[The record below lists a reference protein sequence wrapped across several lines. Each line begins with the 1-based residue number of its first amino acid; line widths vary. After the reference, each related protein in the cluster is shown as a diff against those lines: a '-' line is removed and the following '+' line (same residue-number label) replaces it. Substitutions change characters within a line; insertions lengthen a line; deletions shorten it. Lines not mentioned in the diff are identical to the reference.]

1 MFFFFSQRK
10 VSRDLNDLIRFNKLL
25 GMDNS
30 TTDFVPQGL
39 ISDATL
45 ANLSVLFK
53 LIVNSALGIMGLC
66 TNIINIV
73 VFYKVGLAD
82 GVTQNFFILSISD
95 CCLSSLSLTSSVAYI
110 LHSEVFDGL
119 GGPEY
124 QAQVVYGASI
134 LIGTFP
140 QSVSLVTTVVIAVVR
155 CCCVAI
161 PLRVKLLM
169 TARRQLAV
177 ILTFTSCSAVLLNYA
192 FSPSRVIFVHN
203 PLTNAS
209 FILIV
214 DLKWYEYTVFSNLSS
229 YIGFIIVITCVIILT
244 ISLNKASNFRDKTT
258 VGEQTKDGSR
268 EERIIKTVM
277 FLSIVFILCY
287 IPAMV
292 LTMIGRL
299 VEEFSLDGIYSNANL
314 LNLMVMEMF
323 IVINA
328 TVNIFIYYFFNTRYR
343 TIFHTTFKNKLSEN

>member
-1 MFFFFSQRK
+1 
-10 VSRDLNDLIRFNKLL
+10 
-25 GMDNS
+25 MDNS

-45 ANLSVLFK
+45 ASLSVLFK
-53 LIVNSALGIMGLC
+53 LIVNPALGIMGLC

-73 VFYKVGLAD
+73 VFYKMGLAD

-110 LHSEVFDGL
+110 LYSEVFDGL

-177 ILTFTSCSAVLLNYA
+177 ILTFTSCSAVLLIYA

-258 VGEQTKDGSR
+258 GGPLTSVGEQTKDGSR
-268 EERIIKTVM
+268 EARIIKTVM
-277 FLSIVFILCY
+277 FVSIVFILCY

-292 LTMIGRL
+292 LTMIGTL

-343 TIFHTTFKNKLSEN
+343 TIFHTTFKNKPSEN